1 MLWIQYQGAHD
12 KINSTSSN
20 ILVPYSPHDAIGG
33 MRARLNKNR
42 CFQSTND
49 LFVSTYYTSN
59 VIRWWLF

>member
-12 KINSTSSN
+12 EINSKPTSSN

-49 LFVSTYYTSN
+49 LFVST
-59 VIRWWLF
+59 